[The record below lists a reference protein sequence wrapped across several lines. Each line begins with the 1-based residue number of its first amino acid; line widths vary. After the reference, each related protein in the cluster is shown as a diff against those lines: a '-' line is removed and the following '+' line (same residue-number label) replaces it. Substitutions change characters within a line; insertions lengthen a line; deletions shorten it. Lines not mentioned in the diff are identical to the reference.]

1 MKKRKKKHISTYKNW
16 LLARDSACRINNVDG
31 NSAFFES
38 TMWGKDDIRRMEIF
52 DLISG
57 SLPFGKLKYKIFDF
71 GMMKDAGAGD
81 MTIAIRKQ
89 DMQRWFNEF
98 IECLN
103 PKEINM
109 VNRIYIK
116 ISDELMIG
124 NAEQDL
130 PNIIRMKCEI
140 PLYKI
145 ESDVVKVAYS
155 IVNKWISES
164 EFGKDSY
171 QTKFFKWWMNKFLF
185 SGNMYTHSPDS
196 FEEALVEWMKVADKE
211 DIAQAYIDLI
221 KNSKNS
227 QIKRQSTEIGT
238 EEIINYVKKA
248 IIEFNLDVIGVTKG
262 TNMLSRFGLFD
273 K

>member
-1 MKKRKKKHISTYKNW
+1 MKKRKKRRIDSFKNW
-16 LLARDSACRINNVDG
+16 LLARDSASRINNVDG

-57 SLPFGKLKYKIFDF
+57 SLPFGKLKYKFFDF

-103 PKEINM
+103 PKEINI

-116 ISDELMIG
+116 ISNELMIG
-124 NAEQDL
+124 NAEQDS
-130 PNIIRMKCEI
+130 PNIIRMECEV

-145 ESDVVKVAYS
+145 GSDVVNVAYS

-185 SGNMYTHSPDS
+185 SGNMYTDSPDS
-196 FEEALVEWMKVADKE
+196 FEEALVQWLKIADRE
-211 DIAQAYIDLI
+211 DGKKLYLDLI
-221 KNSKNS
+221 KNSRNS
-227 QIKRQSTEIGT
+227 QIKRQSTELGT
-238 EEIINYVKKA
+238 EEIINHVNQGIK
-248 IIEFNLDVIGVTKG
+248 EFNIDLDNISKG
-262 TNMLSRFGLFD
+262 TNMMRRFGGFD
-273 K
+273 R